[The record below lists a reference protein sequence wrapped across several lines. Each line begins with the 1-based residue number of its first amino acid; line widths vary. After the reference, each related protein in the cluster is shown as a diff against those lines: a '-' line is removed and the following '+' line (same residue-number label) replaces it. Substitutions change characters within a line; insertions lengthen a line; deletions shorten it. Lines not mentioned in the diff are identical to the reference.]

1 MRIKKGMKTALHA
14 IMVIAVSAGVLALLI
29 LGLAMVL
36 SVPSQGKR
44 LAQSL
49 GVPHP
54 VVFAHRGASYLA
66 PEETRPAFLLA
77 REMGADCLELDL
89 QRTKD
94 GVLIAVH
101 DNDLRRTTNV
111 AEVFPAR
118 TTDLVGTFTFAEL
131 QKLDTGSWFNAQFP
145 ERAREAFRNLK
156 ILRLEDVMDLAEGG
170 SEKPGLCIDTK
181 AANRFPGIEEQ
192 LVETLAA
199 RGWIRRDGPGGPV
212 RVIFESF
219 EPESLARLKAL
230 APQVPR
236 ILLVDEV
243 LMNTIGWE
251 EILNKASQVAAGIG
265 TWGYR
270 WSRDPEWSVK
280 DAPKRYLITWP
291 WYTGR
296 AHRAGLLV
304 HPWTIDDRW
313 EMWMVSL
320 AGADGVFTNRPDLA
334 LRFYGRADRI
344 DLEAL
349 WEQIGY

>member
-1 MRIKKGMKTALHA
+1 MKTILHA
-14 IMVIAVSAGVLALLI
+14 ILVIAISAGVLSLVI

-36 SVPSQGKR
+36 SAPSQGKS
-44 LAQSL
+44 LARSL
-49 GVPHP
+49 GIPHP

-77 REMGADCLELDL
+77 RELGADYLELDL

-111 AEVFPAR
+111 ADVFPAR
-118 TTDLVGTFTFAEL
+118 ATDLVGTFTFAEL

-145 ERAREAFRNLK
+145 ARARESFRDLK
-156 ILRLEDVMDLAEGG
+156 ILRLEDVMDIAEGD
-170 SEKPGLCIDTK
+170 SKKPGLCIETK
-181 AANRFPGIEEQ
+181 AANRFPGIEQQ
-192 LVETLAA
+192 LVDTLVAG
-199 RGWIRRDGPGGPV
+199 GWIGRGGAAGGPV

-219 EPESLARLKAL
+219 DPDSLARLKKL

-236 ILLVDEV
+236 VLLVDEV
-243 LMNTIGWE
+243 LMKTNGWE
-251 EILNKASQVAAGIG
+251 GILGKASQVAAGIG

-280 DAPKRYLITWP
+280 DAPTRYLITWP
-291 WYTGR
+291 WYTGQG
-296 AHRAGLLV
+296 HRAGLLV

-313 EMWMVSL
+313 ELWMVSL
-320 AGADGVFTNRPDLA
+320 SGADGVFTNRPDLA
-334 LRFYGRADRI
+334 LWFYGRADRI

-349 WEQIGY
+349 WERIGY